1 MWVGVPRDVLR
12 NVASATRGPR
22 STVRGWYEGWVAV
35 EINLADLFECVADH
49 VPERIAIASGDRRET
64 YRELDARSNAVAHAL
79 VDLGVRPGDH
89 VGLMMRE
96 RAEHLE
102 SMLACFKC
110 RAVPINVNYRYVE
123 DELGYLFDD
132 ADLVGVIASSE
143 FGERVAAAGRGL
155 AWRIR
160 VGADRGTSSR
170 DGGHDYEQLLTAAS
184 TTRLHAERS
193 TEDHYVLYT
202 GGTTGRPK
210 GVVWRQADIF
220 FAALGGGNPGGP
232 PIARPEEIGPNAVR
246 NRAQRVGAF
255 LPEGDPGPDHFVS
268 LALGPLM
275 HASGQW
281 SALGTLLGGGTVVLY
296 PDAHMDLDRV
306 LELVERERV
315 VALNLVGDA
324 SGRPMVD
331 AVRRAAGARDTA
343 SLRLL
348 GSGGSALSA
357 EVKESLMTELPSVL
371 AIVEGIGSSESP
383 AQGVSVTTRG
393 GTAARSLTFAAKPA
407 TRVVDDDL
415 RTIAAGSGAVGR
427 LATKGFVPLGYYKD
441 PERTAATFVEI
452 DGDRWALP
460 GDMATVEADGSVR
473 LLGRGS
479 LCINTGGEKVYPEEV
494 ESALRTHP
502 AIADAV
508 VLGVPD
514 PTWGEAV
521 AAIVAPATG
530 HAPPSLEDVR
540 AHCRG
545 RVAGYKAPRALHIV
559 DAVSRLP
566 TGKPDYAWAHEVLGR
581 SG

>member
-1 MWVGVPRDVLR
+1 M
-12 NVASATRGPR
+12 
-22 STVRGWYEGWVAV
+22 

-49 VPERIAIASGDRRET
+49 VPERVAVVSGDRRTT
-64 YRELDARSNAVAHAL
+64 YRGLDQRSNRIAHAL
-79 VDLGVRPGDH
+79 VRLGVSPGDH

-96 RAEHLE
+96 RVEHLE

-123 DELGYLFDD
+123 EELSYLFDN
-132 ADLVGVIASSE
+132 ADLVGIVAEAE
-143 FGERVAAAGRGL
+143 FGERVSRAGSGL
-155 AWRIR
+155 AWRIT
-160 VGADRGTSSR
+160 VDGSTLGAGDQG
-170 DGGHDYEQLLTAAS
+170 YEQLLTNAS
-184 TTRLHAERS
+184 ATPLDDERS
-193 TEDHYVLYT
+193 ADDHYILYT
-202 GGTTGRPK
+202 GGTTGSPK

-232 PIARPEEIGPNAVR
+232 PIERPEAIGPNAVH
-246 NRAQRVGAF
+246 NHAQRVGAF
-255 LPEGDPGPDHFVS
+255 LPDGDPGPDHFVS

-296 PDAHMDLDRV
+296 PDPHMDLDRV
-306 LELVERERV
+306 LELIERERI
-315 VALNLVGDA
+315 VALNLVGDT

-331 AVRRAAGARDTA
+331 ALRRAAGTRDTA

-348 GSGGSALSA
+348 GSGGSVLSA
-357 EVKESLMTELPSVL
+357 EVKNALMTGLPSVL

-383 AQGVSVTTRG
+383 AQGVSVTIRS
-393 GTAARSLTFAAKPA
+393 GTAAPSLTFAAKPA
-407 TRVVDDDL
+407 TRVVDDEL
-415 RTIAAGSGAVGR
+415 RAVAPGSGAVGR
-427 LATKGFVPLGYYKD
+427 LATKGFVPIGYYKD
-441 PERTAATFVEI
+441 AERTAATFVEI

-494 ESALRTHP
+494 ESVLRTHP
-502 AIADAV
+502 AIADAI

-514 PTWGEAV
+514 ATWGEAV
-521 AAIVAPATG
+521 AAIVAPVAG
-530 HAPPSLEDVR
+530 HAPPSLDDVR
-540 AHCRG
+540 DHCRG
-545 RVAGYKAPRALHIV
+545 HLAGYKAPRALRIV
-559 DAVSRLP
+559 DAISRLP
-566 TGKPDYAWAHEVLGR
+566 TGKPDYGWAHTVLGR